1 MLDYGNIKFV
11 VATTPKLIQGVHRLR
26 YEVYVDEFHFEKA
39 EDHPQGLEYDEW
51 DPMSLHMA
59 AVDELENVVGTIR
72 LVLNSPHGLPT
83 LHAVNPFYQDPHP
96 ASPRIAEVS
105 RLAVARQFRRRV
117 EDGFRGV
124 EDLSADAPGAR
135 DLRSGGGGFN
145 SQERRRQFAVILG
158 LFKIMYHVSKR
169 INLADWYMVSE
180 KRLWY
185 LLKRYHIL
193 FHPIG
198 PEMEYH
204 GVRIPYLGHISEIE
218 NHMLKVNQSL
228 AESFIEGLDP
238 SALEGKTTCP
248 VPPSDIKPREV
259 FETVPDIVWPY
270 RISNPN
276 PPEGDTA
283 TALPPASEW
292 GLDAPS

>member
-11 VATTPKLIQGVHRLR
+11 VATTPKLLQGVHRLR
-26 YEVYVDEFHFEKA
+26 YDVYVNEYHFEKA
-39 EDHPQGLEYDEW
+39 EDHPSGLEKDEW

-59 AVDELENVVGTIR
+59 AVDAEENVVGTIR

-83 LHAVNPFYQDPHP
+83 LHAVTPFYQEPHP
-96 ASPRIAEVS
+96 SSPRIAEVS
-105 RLAVARQFRRRV
+105 RLAVARDFRRRV

-124 EDLSADAPGAR
+124 DDLAEAAPGSRFHRAEK
-135 DLRSGGGGFN
+135 GEFN
-145 SQERRRQFAVILG
+145 SQDRRRQFAVILG

-193 FHPIG
+193 FHPVG

-204 GVRIPYLGHISEIE
+204 GVRIPYIGHISEIE

-228 AESFIEGLDP
+228 AESFIEGLDQ
-238 SALEGKTTCP
+238 SADEGKATCP
-248 VPPSDIKPREV
+248 VPPPEVKPREV

-270 RISNPN
+270 RIPQS
-276 PPEGDTA
+276 PPVVPTA
-283 TALPPASEW
+283 TDL
-292 GLDAPS
+292 GLDLSS

>member
-26 YEVYVDEFHFEKA
+26 YQVYVEEFHFEKP
-39 EDHPQGLEYDEW
+39 ENHPNGLEQDEW

-59 AVDELENVVGTIR
+59 AVDPEENVVGTIR

-105 RLAVARQFRRRV
+105 RLAVARHFRRRV

-124 EDLSADAPGAR
+124 EDLAADAPGAR
-135 DLRSGGGGFN
+135 VARTEEGGLN

-193 FHPIG
+193 FHPVG

-218 NHMLKVNQSL
+218 SHMLKVNQSL
-228 AESFIEGLDP
+228 AESFIEGLDA
-238 SALEGKTTCP
+238 SSLEGKATCP
-248 VPPSDIKPREV
+248 VPPLDIKPREV
-259 FETVPDIVWPY
+259 FETIPDIVWPY
-270 RISNPN
+270 RISNPDPVETAA
-276 PPEGDTA
+276 PP
-283 TALPPASEW
+283 ALPPASDW
-292 GLDAPS
+292 GLDVP